1 MGIECTTDVCLIMK
15 CAPMP
20 CPGSTASTNMHLPIK
35 ACEPIHRT
43 SLSPY
48 FLMFWLYSTLV
59 LIPISPP
66 PNLCTK
72 NTSHC
77 NILCN
82 SDWDYTHADPKIWPK
97 KTMYYTY
104 QPVLPQQYSP
114 YSNGLQFS
122 HSMHYLQDLRDNW
135 NARSDID
142 IHMRLCFYKRP
153 NIGAFSMNISHLKAY
168 LLASVS
174 LVQKNMDLKSRLVLL
189 CL

>member
-1 MGIECTTDVCLIMK
+1 MSWFYCFHQH
-15 CAPMP
+15 
-20 CPGSTASTNMHLPIK
+20 ASTHQSMWAYTQNISQ
-35 ACEPIHRT
+35 
-43 SLSPY
+43 SLL
-48 FLMFWLYSTLV
+48 FNV
-59 LIPISPP
+59 LIVLYTCADPNFPP
-66 PNLCTK
+66 TKSICTK

-142 IHMRLCFYKRP
+142 IHMRFRFYKRP